1 MSFLARLGLAITK
14 PRAALT
20 LAGDRSQAGR
30 SGSDLLLAIVVM
42 LFATQ
47 LRWLVSAVW
56 LGAAVAPALGA
67 RAVVHVLT
75 RSLTHELGLLVASAG
90 VIFLASGPK
99 RELGRAFDL
108 ACVTA
113 LPLVL
118 VHLFAETVIGIGE
131 LPLPPWMARAIELAA
146 ILWMVALTWIALAVA
161 RGADAEGADDKH
173 AGAGAR
179 RAGWAVATVA
189 LAGIAVQLLWI
200 GQHVTQLRPL
210 EVGGA
215 APVFSLASIGPGGV
229 LGARVAPITG
239 RVTVVD
245 FWATWCGP
253 CLRSMPELDMFAR
266 AHPELDVLTIN
277 LDDPK
282 EARSLFDHAGYQLR
296 LLADDGEV
304 SEKFGVTTIPHT
316 VVIDSR
322 GRLSPSNDDGPL
334 DLEAE
339 VRALQ

>member
-1 MSFLARLGLAITK
+1 MSFLARVGLAITK

-20 LAGDRSQAGR
+20 LAGDRTQAGR
-30 SGSDLLLAIVVM
+30 SGSDLLLAIAVLLV
-42 LFATQ
+42 ATQ

-90 VIFLASGPK
+90 VIFFASGAK

-113 LPLVL
+113 LPLVI
-118 VHLFAETVIGIGE
+118 VHLVAQTLIGIGE
-131 LPLPPWMARAIELAA
+131 LPLPALGARAIELAA
-146 ILWMVALTWIALAVA
+146 ILWMAALTWLAVA
-161 RGADAEGADDKH
+161 VGRGRDAEGAT
-173 AGAGAR
+173 GRGAR

-189 LAGIAVQLLWI
+189 VAGMVVQLLWI
-200 GQHVTQLRPL
+200 GQHVPQLRPL
-210 EVGGA
+210 EAGGA

-229 LGARVAPITG
+229 LGARVVRIPG
-239 RVTVVD
+239 RVTVID

-253 CLRSMPELDMFAR
+253 CLRSMPHLDEFAR
-266 AHPELDVLTIN
+266 AHPELDVLAIN

-282 EARSLFDHAGYQLR
+282 EARRLFDHAGYQLR

-322 GRLSPSNDDGPL
+322 GRLSPSNDDGAL